1 MPAVSKAKIK
11 HLEVFVHHIFDTN
24 DQKTLSLAFYSI
36 KSGTIM
42 IFLTAL
48 QVFIIL
54 VGLFYSI
61 WAYFFYVYV
70 LLSWNVSGQDVL

>member
-1 MPAVSKAKIK
+1 
-11 HLEVFVHHIFDTN
+11 
-24 DQKTLSLAFYSI
+24 
-36 KSGTIM
+36 M

-61 WAYFFYVYV
+61 WAYFLYVYV